1 MYIQSINNSN
11 NISSYGKPNGKNNGF
26 TDRVMQKIIDIIPK
40 HTTKE
45 SARKLETWS
54 KRDNWVSKPMQNR
67 AIMGVTAM
75 MTQPVIDYNNKRVD
89 KETRKM
95 AFFNRCAV
103 ILAGT
108 TVGMFAVRGPIY
120 TMIEK
125 MTNIKGTSK
134 SSKALLPKKYLSE
147 MTKNEKYL
155 NNYRTA
161 LSTGI
166 ALAAMCVTNFVL
178 DAPFTILLTN
188 YFKDHFCSSKN
199 SEQKENKV
207 ALNKGGANE

>member
-155 NNYRTA
+155 NNYRT
-161 LSTGI
+161 
-166 ALAAMCVTNFVL
+166 CCNVCNE
-178 DAPFTILLTN
+178 
-188 YFKDHFCSSKN
+188 FCFGCSVYN
-199 SEQKENKV
+199 IID
-207 ALNKGGANE
+207 

>member
-1 MYIQSINNSN
+1 
-11 NISSYGKPNGKNNGF
+11 
-26 TDRVMQKIIDIIPK
+26 
-40 HTTKE
+40 
-45 SARKLETWS
+45 
-54 KRDNWVSKPMQNR
+54 
-67 AIMGVTAM
+67 
-75 MTQPVIDYNNKRVD
+75 
-89 KETRKM
+89 M

-125 MTNIKGTSK
+125 MTDIKGTSK

-155 NNYRTA
+155 SNYRTA

-178 DAPFTILLTN
+178 DAPFTIFLTN

-207 ALNKGGANE
+207 ALNKGGANEYFSFAKKLGMGLSTL